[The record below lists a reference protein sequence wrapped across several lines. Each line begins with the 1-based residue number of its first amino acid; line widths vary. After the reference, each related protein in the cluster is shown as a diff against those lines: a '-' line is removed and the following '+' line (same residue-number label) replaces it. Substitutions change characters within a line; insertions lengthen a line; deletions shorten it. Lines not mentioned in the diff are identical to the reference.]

1 MAAQDDKL
9 SAAERAAVKQ
19 RAGELRKQASRKG
32 GSKKKKDRQDV
43 VDTIAGLTGSDQAI
57 ARMLD
62 EVVAEVAPDLDSK
75 TYYGFPAYAREG
87 KIVVFFQPASKFK
100 TRYGTL
106 AFDEAANLDAGD
118 MWPTSFAVTSADDDI
133 RKRVTE
139 LVTKAVD

>member
-1 MAAQDDKL
+1 MTTQEDKL

-19 RAGELRKQASRKG
+19 RAEEVRKQASRKG
-32 GSKKKKDRQDV
+32 GSKKEKDRQDV
-43 VDTIAGLTGSDQAI
+43 VDTIAGLSGSDQAI

-75 TYYGFPAYAREG
+75 TYYGFSAYARDG

-106 AFDEAANLDAGD
+106 AFDEAASLDDGE
-118 MWPTSFAVTSADDDI
+118 MWPTSFAVTGAGDDI
-133 RKRVTE
+133 RQRVTE
-139 LVTKAVD
+139 LVEKAVG

>member
-1 MAAQDDKL
+1 MATQDDKL
-9 SAAERAAVKQ
+9 SAEERAAVKQ
-19 RAGELRKQASRKG
+19 RAEEVRKQARRKG
-32 GSKKKKDRQDV
+32 GSKKEKDRQDV
-43 VDTIAGLTGSDQAI
+43 VDTIAGLTGTDQAV

-75 TYYGFPAYAREG
+75 TYYGFPAYARDG

-106 AFDEAANLDAGD
+106 AFDEAASLDEGE

-133 RKRVTE
+133 RQRVTD
-139 LVTKAVD
+139 LVKKAVG

>member
-1 MAAQDDKL
+1 MASQDDKL
-9 SAAERAAVKQ
+9 SDAERAAVKQ

-32 GSKKKKDRQDV
+32 GTKKERDRQDV

-57 ARMLD
+57 ARLLD

-75 TYYGFPAYAREG
+75 TYYGFPAYARDG

-106 AFDEAANLDAGD
+106 AFDEAARLDEGD

-133 RKRVTE
+133 RQRVTE
-139 LVTKAVD
+139 LVTKAVG

>member
-9 SAAERAAVKQ
+9 SDAERQAVKQ

-32 GSKKKKDRQDV
+32 GAKKERDRQDV

-57 ARMLD
+57 ARLLD

-75 TYYGFPAYAREG
+75 TYYGFPAYARDG

-106 AFDEAANLDAGD
+106 AFDEAARLDEGD

-133 RKRVTE
+133 RQRVTE
-139 LVTKAVD
+139 LVTKAVG